1 MSKKQILKIKG
12 TLSEKQRQSSED
24 KMLSHLCPGQE
35 QGRRLFF
42 SMRQWNSKEA
52 SKSRRVASVC
62 SLEAKG
68 WSAGNSL
75 DGELGVKQNLCMDI
89 GSSG

>member
-1 MSKKQILKIKG
+1 MADRQTYKHTCVHMSKKQILKIKG

-42 SMRQWNSKEA
+42 FHEA
-52 SKSRRVASVC
+52 M
-62 SLEAKG
+62 
-68 WSAGNSL
+68 
-75 DGELGVKQNLCMDI
+75 ELQRGQQEPEGGFGLLP
-89 GSSG
+89 